1 MSKFVEVKTA
11 ELVGQVLDWA
21 VAQVEGVP
29 CYTCPN
35 SPQKTQFVDDEDCP
49 FGRYIYSPRQNW
61 DQGGPLIE
69 KYDVR
74 LNKTTDGK
82 WYASTDGYIMGA
94 NPSGIS
100 RSALIALCRAIVG
113 SRMGDVVQVPVELV
127 GVAA

>member
-1 MSKFVEVKTA
+1 VSQFVEVKTS

-82 WYASTDGYIMGA
+82 WHASTDGYIMGE
-94 NPSGIS
+94 NPSENS
-100 RSALIALCRAIVG
+100 RSALIAICRAIVAAKL
-113 SRMGDVVQVPVELV
+113 GDVVQVPVELA
-127 GVAA
+127 GVAK

>member
-1 MSKFVEVKTA
+1 MSQFVEVKTS

-74 LNKTTDGK
+74 MDKTTDGK
-82 WYASTDGYIMGA
+82 WNASTDGYIMGV
-94 NPSGIS
+94 NSSENS
-100 RSALIALCRAIVG
+100 RSALIAICRAIVAAKL
-113 SRMGDVVQVPVELV
+113 GDVVQVPVELA
-127 GVAA
+127 GAAK

>member
-1 MSKFVEVKTA
+1 MSEFVEVKA
-11 ELVGQVLDWA
+11 SELVGQVLDWA
-21 VAQVEGVP
+21 AAQVEGVP

-94 NPSGIS
+94 NPSGNS

-113 SRMGDVVQVPVELV
+113 SRMGDVVQVPVELA